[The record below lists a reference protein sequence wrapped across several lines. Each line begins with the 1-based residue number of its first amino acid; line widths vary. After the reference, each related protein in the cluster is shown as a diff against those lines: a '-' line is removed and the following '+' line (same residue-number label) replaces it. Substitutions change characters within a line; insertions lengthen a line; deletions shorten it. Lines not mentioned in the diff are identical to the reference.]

1 MTIQGFASD
10 SVQQL
15 PQHVKNVQ
23 LVLPAE
29 TKHDDAGIVLRWI
42 GSYIGEVQIQGYEN
56 PAFGS
61 TDLGQHGITTANE
74 VLIVYRDRLVASY
87 EKLSGQF

>member
-1 MTIQGFASD
+1 MTIQGFATD

-15 PQHVKNVQ
+15 SEHVENVQ

-29 TKHDDAGIVLRWI
+29 TKHDDAGILLRWI
-42 GSYIGEVQIQGYEN
+42 GSYISEVQIQGYEN

-61 TDLGQHGITTANE
+61 TVLGQHGIIPSPLEQTSPWKRFTF
-74 VLIVYRDRLVASY
+74 LYLLRTKS
-87 EKLSGQF
+87 